1 MKKFLYKLWS
11 KFLTAFGEIK
21 IFKFPM
27 FLVYDPHY
35 FSVGGEQVLD
45 IISILEPGDII
56 LRGYDNY
63 LDGCFIP
70 DPLSFSHGAIYIG
83 NGKIIHA
90 VAEGVSETNVI
101 EFTRCDR
108 IAIFRPKR
116 YQRRAISRAK
126 KFLKNKTPY
135 DFGFNNSV
143 SSLYCFELCG
153 LCYDKLN
160 IPTLSIKKFFGLI
173 KKENIFLAES
183 FVKSND
189 LTCIYHYN
197 PKYDIV

>member
-70 DPLSFSHGAIYIG
+70 DPLSFSHGALYIG

-116 YQRRAISRAK
+116 YQKRAISRAK

-153 LCYDKLN
+153 LCYDKLD
-160 IPTLSIKKFFGLI
+160 IPTLTIKKFFGLI
-173 KKENIFLAES
+173 KKENVFLAES
-183 FVKSND
+183 FVKSKD

-197 PKYDIV
+197 PKYNII

>member
-173 KKENIFLAES
+173 KKENVFLAES
-183 FVKSND
+183 FVKSKD

-197 PKYDIV
+197 PKYNII

>member
-70 DPLSFSHGAIYIG
+70 DPLSFSHGALYIG

-116 YQRRAISRAK
+116 YQKRAISRAK

-160 IPTLSIKKFFGLI
+160 IPTLTIKKFFGLI
-173 KKENIFLAES
+173 KKENVFLAES
-183 FVKSND
+183 FVKSKD

-197 PKYDIV
+197 PKYNIV

>member
-11 KFLTAFGEIK
+11 KFLTAFGEVK

-116 YQRRAISRAK
+116 YQKRAISRAK

-153 LCYDKLN
+153 LCYDKLD
-160 IPTLSIKKFFGLI
+160 IPTLTIKKFFGLI
-173 KKENIFLAES
+173 KKENVFLAES
-183 FVKSND
+183 FVKSKD

-197 PKYDIV
+197 PKYNII

>member
-173 KKENIFLAES
+173 KKENVFLAES

-197 PKYDIV
+197 PKYNII

>member
-1 MKKFLYKLWS
+1 M
-11 KFLTAFGEIK
+11 
-21 IFKFPM
+21 
-27 FLVYDPHY
+27 
-35 FSVGGEQVLD
+35 D

-116 YQRRAISRAK
+116 Y
-126 KFLKNKTPY
+126 
-135 DFGFNNSV
+135 
-143 SSLYCFELCG
+143 
-153 LCYDKLN
+153 
-160 IPTLSIKKFFGLI
+160 
-173 KKENIFLAES
+173 
-183 FVKSND
+183 
-189 LTCIYHYN
+189 
-197 PKYDIV
+197 

>member
-11 KFLTAFGEIK
+11 KFLTTFGEIK

-70 DPLSFSHGAIYIG
+70 DPLSFSHGALYIG

-116 YQRRAISRAK
+116 YQKRAISRAK

-153 LCYDKLN
+153 LCYDKLD
-160 IPTLSIKKFFGLI
+160 IPTLTIKKFFGLI
-173 KKENIFLAES
+173 KKENVFLAES
-183 FVKSND
+183 FVKSKD

-197 PKYDIV
+197 PKYNII

>member
-70 DPLSFSHGAIYIG
+70 DPLSFSHGALYIG

-116 YQRRAISRAK
+116 YQKRAISRAK

-160 IPTLSIKKFFGLI
+160 IPTLTIKKFFGLI
-173 KKENIFLAES
+173 KKENVFLAES
-183 FVKSND
+183 FVKSKD

-197 PKYDIV
+197 PKYNII